1 MGPTDPVPQHCLTLF
16 ITGSR
21 QVSLSTAV
29 ATTMVVSVE
38 SEEEGE
44 DQTMEEEEEEK
55 QQTTTGVDNIRE
67 MLDEI
72 EEQVAARLTTVCFET

>member
-1 MGPTDPVPQHCLTLF
+1 
-16 ITGSR
+16 
-21 QVSLSTAV
+21 VSLSTAV

-44 DQTMEEEEEEK
+44 DQTMEEEEGEK
-55 QQTTTGVDNIRE
+55 QTTTGVDNIRE

-72 EEQVAARLTTVCFET
+72 EEQVATRLTTVCFET